1 MEFKQSVKEALAYYV
16 YALVDPRNNKIFYI
30 GKGKGDRVFQHAE
43 AAFVENDHSL
53 KLETI
58 RNIIS
63 EGRQVKYYIM
73 RHNLDEK
80 KHILWNRP

>member
-1 MEFKQSVKEALAYYV
+1 M
-16 YALVDPRNNKIFYI
+16 
-30 GKGKGDRVFQHAE
+30 FQHAE